1 MLEGEQ
7 VRKVRLFIAMSLD
20 GYIADKEGSV
30 HWLEGQGDSHE
41 DIDVYSEFVK
51 DIDTILM
58 GWNTYHQVVTEF
70 SPNEWIYSDFL
81 TYVFTHRKCSS
92 TEKIR
97 FINENPIDFIKKL
110 RLEKVRNGV
119 ANQIETDGEK
129 RISKDD
135 VSVK

>member
-1 MLEGEQ
+1 
-7 VRKVRLFIAMSLD
+7 MSLD

>member
-1 MLEGEQ
+1 M
-7 VRKVRLFIAMSLD
+7 VRL
-20 GYIADKEGSV
+20 
-30 HWLEGQGDSHE
+30 
-41 DIDVYSEFVK
+41 
-51 DIDTILM
+51 
-58 GWNTYHQVVTEF
+58 
-70 SPNEWIYSDFL
+70 
-81 TYVFTHRKCSS
+81 HRKCSS